1 MWEFI
6 LFSFLF
12 GLILIGI
19 NFGLKYQ
26 GIQISNQNQIIHLLK
41 VQYDIL
47 DLLREIRDKD
57 WPKRPFRKPPAPL
70 DTNTNRCILSNKHY
84 R

>member
-12 GLILIGI
+12 GLILIVI

-57 WPKRPFRKPPAPL
+57 
-70 DTNTNRCILSNKHY
+70 
-84 R
+84 

>member
-26 GIQISNQNQIIHLLK
+26 GIQISNQNQIIHLLI

-57 WPKRPFRKPPAPL
+57 
-70 DTNTNRCILSNKHY
+70 
-84 R
+84 